1 MAVGH
6 TTWDA
11 ARFLAAG
18 TETEFKCPGEL
29 SEEQTAIS
37 LFRDRGL
44 NTATAALTVR
54 RVTERGVIRKGSEA

>member
-1 MAVGH
+1 MGH

-11 ARFLAAG
+11 AGFLAAG
-18 TETEFKCPGEL
+18 TETELKCPGEL

-37 LFRDRGL
+37 LFQDRGL

-54 RVTERGVIRKGSEA
+54 RVTERGVIRKVSEA